1 MTRAHA
7 AAASKG
13 DAMGPDES
21 EEGSQVLGRQ
31 IWRVVPYAKQYP
43 GRVLTGVFANAAARI
58 FDLMPFVAIG
68 LAVDYFTTDMLSGP
82 QIVQDVVTGIHS
94 NPAYGYGILVFLG
107 FLCLAIFQGISEY
120 AWQTLGY
127 NIQHDLRM
135 DATRSLIA
143 MEASYYDLRQ
153 TGQIMSV
160 LSSDVNQLEDVVS
173 DSSTSIIRIVITFAT
188 AFVILMLMSW
198 RLAAVLF
205 TPILFIVPAVYWFS
219 TRVQRK
225 YRKQRESTGD
235 INAVLENLVSGIA
248 VVQAYNAQDWE
259 ADRVARESGS
269 YRDQAAG
276 ASKDRN
282 RFVPMIYAIAGVAFG
297 LLVTAGGYLASIDE
311 ITTGQLVTF
320 LLISTR
326 MTMPMFIFGILI
338 NQLQRGEAA
347 ARRVFAAVDL
357 EPTIVDTPDSVPL
370 EGGIKSVE
378 FNDVYFTYPNTSI
391 KVLNGISFKVTG
403 GDFLGIM
410 GHTGAGKT
418 TILKLLMRYYT
429 PDSGEVLINGQ
440 PITDFTLHSLR
451 EAIGFVSQEPF
462 LFYGSVRDNVIY
474 NQTAKDDDL
483 QNALEMA
490 GAWDFVQELEEG
502 LNTMVGDRGAKLSG
516 GQRARISLAR
526 ALLKAPSLL
535 ILDEA
540 SSALDA
546 ETERRIQKNLLS
558 SGEGRATIAVAHR
571 LSTIRNANE
580 ILSMVDGAVVERGLH
595 DDLVASGGVYAS
607 QWTIQT
613 GDMAGL

>member
-7 AAASKG
+7 AAQQ
-13 DAMGPDES
+13 DLMGPES
-21 EEGSQVLGRQ
+21 GEGDVEVMGRQ
-31 IWRVVPYAKQYP
+31 IWRVVPYAKKYP
-43 GRVLTGVFANAAARI
+43 KRVLTGIGANAAARF

-68 LAVDYFTTDMLSGP
+68 LAVDYFTTDVLSGP
-82 QIVQDVVTGIHS
+82 QIVQDMVTGIHD
-94 NPAYGYGILVFLG
+94 NPAYGYGILIFLG
-107 FLCLAIFQGISEY
+107 FLFLAIFQGISEY

-127 NIQHDLRM
+127 NIQHELRM

-188 AFVILMLMSW
+188 AFIILVLMSW
-198 RLAAVLF
+198 KLAAVLF
-205 TPILFIVPAVYWFS
+205 APILFIVPAVYWFS

-235 INAVLENLVSGIA
+235 INAILENLISGIS
-248 VVQAYNAQDWE
+248 VVQAYNAEEWE
-259 ADRVARESGS
+259 ANRVAAESGA
-269 YRDQAAG
+269 YRDQAMG

-282 RFVPMIYAIAGVAFG
+282 RFIPMIYAVAGVAFG
-297 LLVTAGGYLASIDE
+297 LLVTAGGYLASTGD

-326 MTMPMFIFGILI
+326 MTMPMFIFGILV

-357 EPTIVDTPDSVPL
+357 EPTIVDEPGAVAL

-378 FNDVYFTYPNTSI
+378 FNDVYFTYPNTTI
-391 KVLNGISFKVTG
+391 KVLNGISFEANE

-440 PITDFTLHSLR
+440 PITSYTLHSLR
-451 EAIGFVSQEPF
+451 EAIGFVSQDPF
-462 LFYGSVRDNVIY
+462 LFYGSVKDNVIY
-474 NQTAKDDDL
+474 NQDASEEEL
-483 QNALEMA
+483 QRALTMA
-490 GAWDFVQELEEG
+490 GAWEFVQDLDDG
-502 LNTMVGDRGAKLSG
+502 IDTMVGDRGAKLSG

-526 ALLKAPSLL
+526 ALLKDPSLL

-546 ETERRIQKNLLS
+546 ETERRIQENLLS
-558 SGEGRATIAVAHR
+558 SGKGRATIAVAHR

-580 ILSMVDGAVVERGLH
+580 ILSMVDGAVVERGVH